1 MSKMVRA
8 MQNSIA
14 LPQAPLGVGV
24 TGHSADNAA
33 YAENESA
40 IAQTI
45 AAVFALIGTA
55 RLHSL
60 LARGTDLAAAEAA
73 LSRGWQLVAL
83 LPFGIDLN
91 VAINV
96 HPTTAAAARAVLAG
110 SATGNPVFDERAE
123 HFQRLAAQAHQFELA
138 EADEQLRAM
147 FLAMLD
153 QADSTTAAA
162 AFTTLASERV
172 ATAGRV
178 MIEQSDMIVA
188 VWDGMAP
195 GPVGGTR
202 HTIASAL
209 EQGVPVLWIDAT
221 NPAALRLLQSPEEL
235 AVPGPA
241 LSLADIA
248 PAIAAWANPPAAEP
262 DERAIAF
269 HTEQWHPR
277 SLRRF
282 HAYRRIEAMFGD
294 TGKPLAS
301 LVQRYQQPEAMADTA
316 GAAIM
321 TDAGALP
328 GSDLRL
334 ARQICDQ
341 VLTRFAWADGL
352 STFLSDAYRGGMV
365 MNFFLSALAI
375 VGGVAYLPFFGAEI
389 KWPFALFEFVMLCAI
404 LGITATGRKRRW
416 HGRWFETRRIAEYF
430 RHAPVLLMLGV
441 ARPIGHWPRG
451 VGTQWPELYVRKTLR
466 GLGLPQMRVTQAYL
480 HGALEQ
486 LLGRHAR
493 AQRDYHRIKAR
504 RLTQVHHNLDHGSEW
519 LFRLAVG
526 SVALYLLLVGLGSAG
541 LVPEAAALKASKTF
555 TFLGVAFPA
564 LGGAFAGIRYFG
576 DFERFAA
583 ISEVTAGKLDVIIGR
598 IERLSANPA
607 GQLTY
612 AQIAGLAHMIDDV
625 VIAEIESWQAVFA
638 GKNITVPV

>member
-1 MSKMVRA
+1 
-8 MQNSIA
+8 MQSSIA
-14 LPQAPLGVGV
+14 LPQAPLGIGV

-33 YAENESA
+33 YAANSGA
-40 IAQTI
+40 IAQTVAGI
-45 AAVFALIGTA
+45 FDLIGTA

-60 LARGTDLAAAEAA
+60 LARGTDLAAAEVA
-73 LSRGWQLVAL
+73 LARGWELVAL

-91 VAINV
+91 IAINV
-96 HPTTAAAARAVLAG
+96 HPGTAEEARALLAG
-110 SATGNPVFDERAE
+110 QAAGNPVLDKRAADF
-123 HFQRLAAQAHQFELA
+123 HRLAARAHQFELA
-138 EADEQLRAM
+138 EADELLAGL
-147 FLAMLD
+147 FLQMLD
-153 QADSTTAAA
+153 QPGNAKAATAFSTV
-162 AFTTLASERV
+162 ASERV

-178 MIEQSDMIVA
+178 MIEQSDLILA
-188 VWDGMAP
+188 VWDGIAP

-209 EQGVPVLWIDAT
+209 DQGVPVLWIDAS
-221 NPAALRLLQSPEEL
+221 NPTALRLLQSPEAL

-241 LSLADIA
+241 ATLADVA
-248 PAIAAWANPPAAEP
+248 PAIEAWVNPPADEQN
-262 DERAIAF
+262 ERAIAF

-282 HAYRRIEAMFGD
+282 HAYRRIEAMFGG

-301 LVQRYQQPEAMADTA
+301 LVQRYQQPEEMARTAGTAMMADA
-316 GAAIM
+316 E
-321 TDAGALP
+321 ALP
-328 GSDLRL
+328 GSDLTH
-334 ARQICDQ
+334 AQQIRDQ

-375 VGGVAYLPFFGAEI
+375 VGGVAYLPFFGAEA
-389 KWPFALFEFVMLCAI
+389 KWPFALFEFVMLGAI
-404 LGITATGRKRRW
+404 LAITATGRKRRW

-430 RHAPVLLMLGV
+430 RHAPALLMLGV
-441 ARPIGHWPRG
+441 ARPVGHWPRG
-451 VGTQWPELYVRKTLR
+451 VGTQWPEHYVRKTLR

-480 HGALEQ
+480 RAALDR

-493 AQRDYHRIKAR
+493 AQRDYHRQKAA
-504 RLTQVHHNLDHGSEW
+504 RLTRVHHNLDHGSEW
-519 LFRLAVG
+519 LFRLAVV
-526 SVALYLLLVGLGSAG
+526 SVALYLRGAGLASAG
-541 LVPEAAALKASKTF
+541 LVPAEAAMKASKTF

-583 ISEVTAGKLDVIIGR
+583 ISEVTAGKLDVIIER
-598 IERLSANPA
+598 IDRLSADPA
-607 GQLTY
+607 SQLSY
-612 AQIAGLAHMIDDV
+612 AQVAGLAHMIDDV
-625 VIAEIESWQAVFA
+625 VIDEIESWQAVFA